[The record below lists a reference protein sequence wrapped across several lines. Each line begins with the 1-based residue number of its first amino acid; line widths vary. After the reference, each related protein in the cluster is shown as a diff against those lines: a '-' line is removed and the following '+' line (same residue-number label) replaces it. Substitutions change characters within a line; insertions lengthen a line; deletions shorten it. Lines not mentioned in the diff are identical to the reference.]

1 MSAAL
6 LEVEGLGKDFPIG
19 GGLLGR
25 AAALRAVEGVDFRIA
40 AGETLGLVGESGC
53 GKSTVARLVLR
64 LVEPST
70 GRICFDGA
78 DITRLPEPA
87 MRPFR
92 KQLQI
97 VFQDPYSALDPR
109 LRVGE
114 SLAEPLRNF
123 GVPGRQLA
131 ERVAELLDI
140 VGLPRDA
147 AARYPHAF
155 SGGQRQRI
163 GIARALALQPRLIV
177 CDEAV
182 SALDV
187 SVQAQILNLL
197 KKLQA
202 ELGVAYLFITHN
214 FAVVEYL
221 AHDVAVMY
229 LGRIVEQGRAE
240 EVLRQ
245 PRHPYT
251 KALLSAV
258 PAPRLEALAGVIRLA
273 GETPSPANP
282 PAGCHFHPRCPRAS
296 DLCRSQYPATVALSA
311 THRVSCYHPE

>member
-1 MSAAL
+1 VSAAL
-6 LEVEGLGKDFPIG
+6 LEVEGLGKDFPVA

-25 AAALRAVEGVDFRIA
+25 ATALRAVEGGDFRIV

-64 LVEPST
+64 LIEPST

-109 LRVGE
+109 MRVGE

-123 GVPGRQLA
+123 GVPGRRLA

-197 KKLQA
+197 GEVQRRFGLA
-202 ELGVAYLFITHN
+202 MLFISHNLGVVRH
-214 FAVVEYL
+214 VS
-221 AHDVAVMY
+221 HRVAVRY
-229 LGRIVEQGRAE
+229 LGRLVELADEAPLFTRP
-240 EVLRQ
+240 L
-245 PRHPYT
+245 HPYT
-251 KALLSAV
+251 QALLAAV
-258 PAPRLEALAGVIRLA
+258 PDPDPRRRRGQAPPRGEIPSALA
-273 GETPSPANP
+273 P
-282 PAGCHFHPRCPRAS
+282 PAGCHFHPRCPRAEPR
-296 DLCRSQYPATVALSA
+296 CRAEVPMLREAEAGRWVRC
-311 THRVSCYHPE
+311 HFPG